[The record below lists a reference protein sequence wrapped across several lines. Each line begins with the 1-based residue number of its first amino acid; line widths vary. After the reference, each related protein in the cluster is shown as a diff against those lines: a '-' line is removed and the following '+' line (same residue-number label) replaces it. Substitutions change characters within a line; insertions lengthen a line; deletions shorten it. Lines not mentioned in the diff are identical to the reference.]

1 MKSQNRTKDLL
12 VVSFALFSMFLGAG
26 NIIFPPYMGAMAGSD
41 WTLAS
46 LGFVLTGT
54 GLPMLGIIA
63 VAKAGGSAQKF
74 CARVS
79 PIFATVLTTI
89 ILTFIGPLFAIP
101 RTAATAVELAIL
113 PFMPASIDPNTLLTV
128 GALIFFVICLFF
140 ILSPNSVIDRLG
152 AFLTPFLLIFLAIII
167 GIGIFKPIG
176 EPIAPAPDR
185 MGTGV
190 FHYGFSTG
198 YQTMDAL
205 ASIVFGGTVAMTLQ
219 QKGYEGKSKESIMRK
234 VAGLAGLGTMAVY
247 VGFAWIG
254 ASGSGQLQTIPDR
267 TSLTVTAIKLLSG
280 NFGQI
285 LLALIIFLACLTTAI
300 GCLLTAS
307 DYFTSLFK
315 NRFSYKTV
323 AVTLTLLSYLVS
335 IMGVEGIINLS
346 TPLLEII
353 YPVVIVLI
361 ALNLLGQKLVPYD
374 EVFIGGVIAAIP
386 FGVIQALKT
395 ITVTKPTAEEILV
408 HVPLGPQGFAFLIP
422 ALLGCII
429 GWFVGKSRARKAG
442 TLKDQA

>member
-1 MKSQNRTKDLL
+1 MNSHHRTKDLL

-26 NIIFPPYMGAMAGSD
+26 NIIFPPYMGAMAGTD
-41 WTLAS
+41 WSIAS

-63 VAKAGGSAQKF
+63 VAKAGGSAEKF

-101 RTAATAVELAIL
+101 RTAATAVELAVL
-113 PFMPASIDPNTLLTV
+113 PFMPESVDAHTLLIV
-128 GALIFFVICLFF
+128 GALVFFSICLYF

-176 EPIAPAPDR
+176 QPIAPAPAR

-205 ASIVFGGTVAMTLQ
+205 ASIVFGGTIALTLA
-219 QKGYEGKSKESIMRK
+219 QKGYEGKAQESLMRK
-234 VAGLAGLGTMAVY
+234 VASLAGLGTMAVY

-254 ASGSGQLQTIPDR
+254 ASGSGQLQHIPDR
-267 TSLTVTAIKLLSG
+267 TTLTVTAIKLLSG

-307 DYFTSLFK
+307 DYFTQLFK

-323 AVTLTLLSYLVS
+323 AVSLTLISYLVS

-361 ALNLLGQKLVPYD
+361 ALNLLGKQIIPYD

-386 FGVIQALKT
+386 FGVVQALKT
-395 ITVTKPTAEEILV
+395 ITVTKPTAEEILT
-408 HVPLGPQGFAFLIP
+408 HVPLGPQGFSFLLP
-422 ALLGCII
+422 ALVGCIC
-429 GWFVGKSRARKAG
+429 GWIVGAQKAKKS
-442 TLKDQA
+442 

>member
-1 MKSQNRTKDLL
+1 MKSQHRTRDLL

-26 NIIFPPYMGAMAGSD
+26 NIIFPPYMGAMAGTD
-41 WTLAS
+41 WIIAC

-74 CARVS
+74 CERVS
-79 PIFATVLTTI
+79 PVFATVLTTI

-101 RTAATAVELAIL
+101 RTAATAVELAVL
-113 PFMPASIDPNTLLTV
+113 PFMPDSLDPHTILVV
-128 GALIFFVICLFF
+128 GTLIFFLICLYF
-140 ILSPNSVIDRLG
+140 ILSPNSVMDRLG
-152 AFLTPFLLIFLAIII
+152 AYLTPMLLLFLAIII
-167 GIGIFKPIG
+167 GIGIFKPLG
-176 EPIAPAPDR
+176 QPSAPAPDR
-185 MGTGV
+185 MTSGV

-205 ASIVFGGTVAMTLQ
+205 ASIVFGGTVAMTLR
-219 QKGYEGKSKESIMRK
+219 QKGYEGKTSESLMRK
-234 VAGLAGLGTMAVY
+234 VATLAGLGTMIVY

-254 ASGSGQLQTIPDR
+254 ASGSSFLQEIPDR
-267 TSLTVTAIKLLSG
+267 TTLTVTAIKTLSG

-285 LLALIIFLACLTTAI
+285 LLALIIFLACLTTAV
-300 GCLLTAS
+300 GCLLTAG
-307 DYFTSLFK
+307 DYFTKLFK
-315 NRFSYKTV
+315 NRFSYQTT
-323 AVTLTLLSYLVS
+323 AITLTILSYLVS

-361 ALNLLGQKLVPYD
+361 GLNLLGKKLIPYD
-374 EVFIGGVIAAIP
+374 EVFIFGVVAALP
-386 FGVIQALKT
+386 FGLVQALKF

-408 HVPLGPQGFAFLIP
+408 HVPLGPEGFAFLIP
-422 ALLGCII
+422 ALLGCVV
-429 GWFVGKSRARKAG
+429 GWIVGRQRAKRAVNKG
-442 TLKDQA
+442 